1 MSKYT
6 IGLDYGTLSARGVLV
21 RCCDGKIMSSASK
34 TYPHGV
40 IQDHLLDPQVTL
52 PPDWCLQDPQDYI
65 EAIEFIIPELVKQ
78 SKVEKTD
85 IIGIGIDFTSCTILP
100 IDSQATPLC
109 VKPEFRGEKN
119 AYVKLWKHHGAQ
131 KQANKI
137 NEILTKFKLS
147 ETPRFGGKI
156 SSELM
161 VPKVLEMLEEAPHVY
176 ESAAEIL
183 EAGDWLTRILT
194 NSNKRS
200 CSMAGYKAWWNE
212 NDGYPDKSFFAQVD
226 ERLENFVDSKLPGQ
240 VCLIGQKIGEL
251 SVEWSERLGLK
262 PGIAVAP
269 TVIDSH
275 AGFPGSGASCSD
287 QMLLVLGTSSVA
299 IALGDRAYSEKGVCG
314 GVKDAIVPGFYALE
328 SGLASVGDLFEW
340 FVDNFVPMRYYKE
353 AEEKKMSIHELL
365 SEKADKLMPGQSGLL
380 ALDWWNGNK
389 TPFVDGNLS
398 GELIGMTL
406 STKPEDVYR
415 CLIEATAFGT
425 RMIKEVYEGTGI
437 HIKEVIASGGIASKN
452 PLLMQIYSDVLNVEI
467 KIADCDQ
474 AAALGSAIYAALSAG
489 KDKGGFDH
497 YDEAVKSMSKV
508 KNCGFSPNPNSVQTY
523 NQIYQIYKKL
533 SMTAGQN
540 ERDILNDL
548 HDLKIKTINS

>member
-21 RCCDGKIMSSASK
+21 SCCDGKIMSSASK
-34 TYPHGV
+34 TYSHGV

-52 PPDWCLQDPQDYI
+52 PPDWCLQNPQDYI
-65 EAIEFIIPELVKQ
+65 EAIEFIIPELIKQ
-78 SKVEKTD
+78 SKVEKTE

-109 VKPEFRGEKN
+109 MKSEFRAEKN

-137 NEILTKFKLS
+137 NEILTKLKLS

-251 SVEWSERLGLK
+251 SVNWSERLGLK
-262 PGIAVAP
+262 PGVAVAP

-275 AGFPGSGASCSD
+275 AGFPGSGVSCSD
-287 QMLLVLGTSSVA
+287 QMLLVLGTSSVV
-299 IALGDRAYSEKGVCG
+299 IVLGDKAYSEKGVCG

-365 SEKADKLMPGQSGLL
+365 SEKADKLKPGQSGLL

-406 STKPEDVYR
+406 TTKPEDVYR

-508 KNCGFSPNPNSVQTY
+508 KNYVFSPNPKNVQIY

-533 SMTAGQN
+533 SMAAGQN
-540 ERDILNDL
+540 ERDILKDL